1 MPANRMKAPVADT
14 LKVIGSSSAMVS
26 AGPRPGSTPIAVPT
40 VVPASAHNRL
50 VGVSAVAKP
59 PSSEPNTSTLSPE
72 AQCRER
78 AVEDQKRPGVLEPA
92 ADIDAEAAREGDQ
105 RDDGDHDRDREVPQD
120 APAAEGARD
129 EDELQRR

>member
-40 VVPASAHNRL
+40 VVPASAHKRL

-59 PSSEPNTSTLSPE
+59 PSSEPNTSTLPPE
-72 AQCRER
+72 AQCGEH
-78 AVEDQKRPGVLEPA
+78 AVELLQHPGIHEPA
-92 ADIDAEAAREGDQ
+92 ADIDAEAAAERDQ
-105 RDDGDHDRDREVPQD
+105 RYDGD
-120 APAAEGARD
+120 
-129 EDELQRR
+129 